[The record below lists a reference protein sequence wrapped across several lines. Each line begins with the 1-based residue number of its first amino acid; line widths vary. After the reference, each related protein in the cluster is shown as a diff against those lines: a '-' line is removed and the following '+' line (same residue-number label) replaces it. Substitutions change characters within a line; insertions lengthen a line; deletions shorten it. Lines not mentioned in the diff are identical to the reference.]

1 LNTYRVSAAAALFI
15 AILSLQGIAVLPA
28 FATSLGPRINEGS
41 NQSLNWSG
49 YAVTAASGSVSGVS
63 GSWLVPSVTCNR
75 QQTYAAFWAGID
87 GFNSGTV
94 EQAGVLAQCSGG
106 AAYYSAWYEF
116 YPSPSV
122 TISTLTVRPGD
133 TVSVTVTY
141 SGGVFY
147 VTVTDGSQPSFS
159 TSATVSGAAR
169 SSAECITERPSIGG
183 SITKL
188 ADFGVVSFGQDYTG
202 VSSTCY
208 ATISGVTGSFGSFG
222 SSVQEITMV
231 DNRLAVLAQPSP
243 LSTDGSSFTVTWYRS
258 S

>member
-1 LNTYRVSAAAALFI
+1 LNIYRVSAAALFI
-15 AILSLQGIAVLPA
+15 AILSLQGMAILPA
-28 FATSLGPRINEGS
+28 FARSLGPRINEGS
-41 NQSLNWSG
+41 SESLNWSG
-49 YAVTAASGSVSGVS
+49 YAVTAASGSVAGVS
-63 GSWLVPSVTCNR
+63 GSWHVPSVTCNHG
-75 QQTYAAFWAGID
+75 QTYAAFWAGID
-87 GFNSGTV
+87 GFSSGTV
-94 EQAGVLAQCSGG
+94 EQAGALAQCSGG

-141 SGGVFY
+141 SSGAFY
-147 VTVTDGSQPSFS
+147 VTVTDGSNKFS

-188 ADFGVVSFGQDYTG
+188 ANFGVVSFGQDYTG

-208 ATISGVTGSFGSFG
+208 ATINGVTGSFGSFG
-222 SSVQEITMV
+222 SSLQEITMV

-243 LSTDGSSFTVTWYRS
+243 LSADGSSFTVTWYRS